1 MLSLAVMPTLV
12 FVKQR
17 VGKEMGSRTLVA
29 DCKETWVCSYLSLTL
44 LLGIGAYAV
53 SAGGG
58 LTPSLRSQC
67 SRSSFGR
74 GGTRWRKRASQ

>member
-1 MLSLAVMPTLV
+1 MLSLAVMPTLA

-29 DCKETWVCSYLSLTL
+29 DSKETWVCSYLSPCYSVLVRTRQ
-44 LLGIGAYAV
+44 

-58 LTPSLRSQC
+58 LTRWVRSYAAGHPLAGMG
-67 SRSSFGR
+67 SGS
-74 GGTRWRKRASQ
+74 